1 MVKRVLQPQEVEVF
15 YIIPALRRELAVSMK
30 RVGKSQKEIA
40 SLLGVTEPA
49 VSQYFSAKRANH
61 MDFDSK
67 ISASIRDSASR
78 INDQN
83 SLIRETQQLLRL
95 LRAER
100 VICKMHASLGQ
111 VPTNCNVC
119 FEHETKE
126 VNVKGPV

>member
-15 YIIPALRRELAVSMK
+15 YVLPALRKGIAEAMK
-30 RVGKSQKEIA
+30 LQGKSQKQIA

-49 VSQYFSAKRANH
+49 VSQYLSSKRASH

-67 ISASIRDSASR
+67 VSAAIREASAR
-78 INDQN
+78 IIDQQ
-83 SLIRETQQLLRL
+83 SLVRETQQLLRM

-111 VPTNCNVC
+111 VPNNCNLC